1 MKALRSIVVS
11 FALALILSGASQ
23 VFAQSNMKIGADLR
37 YRHELI
43 DAEGKVQ
50 RNRERVRA
58 RINMT
63 AELND
68 EVTLGFQIA
77 SGTDSPVSTNQ
88 TFDGG
93 FSSKQANIDL
103 AYFQWNPAAVT
114 GAAVTG
120 GKVKNPFY
128 VPGKTQLM
136 WDSDLRPEGLAFQY
150 SISAGIADV
159 FINTSYFWIDER
171 STAGDAILLGSQA
184 GVDYDSPVG
193 GLVFGVGYFDY
204 QNAKGYSS
212 FYDATD
218 GFGNSVD
225 NTGKYLYDYDDVEVF
240 AELTP
245 AGALEKCTV
254 FADFVSNI
262 ADGVDDSRSWLAGAS
277 YGKASDPGTFDLKYS
292 YRYIEKDA
300 IIGAFT
306 DSDFL
311 GGGSDGKGHKIDF
324 NYQVASKT
332 KATVTVFLNQS
343 GIDKSKEYTRIHFD
357 LNFKL

>member
-1 MKALRSIVVS
+1 LGGVS
-11 FALALILSGASQ
+11 LVS
-23 VFAQSNMKIGADLR
+23 AQDNIKFGADLR

-43 DAEGKVQ
+43 DAEDKVQ

-68 EVTLGFQIA
+68 EVTIGFQIA
-77 SGTDSPVSTNQ
+77 SGTGNPVSTNQ

-103 AYFQWNPAAVT
+103 AYFQWKPAAVS
-114 GAAVTG
+114 GASVTG

-128 VPGKTQLM
+128 TPGKTQLM

-150 SISAGIADV
+150 SKTGDMFNMFV
-159 FINTSYFWIDER
+159 NTSYLWVEER
-171 STAGDAILLGSQA
+171 SAGGDAILLGSQV
-184 GVDYDSPVG
+184 GIDFDTPIG

-204 QNAKGYSS
+204 QQTKGFPTFFDAAKGY
-212 FYDATD
+212 
-218 GFGNSVD
+218 GNSVD
-225 NTGKYLYDYDDVEVF
+225 VAGNYMYDYDDLELF
-240 AELTP
+240 AELAP
-245 AGALEKCTV
+245 GGAFDKYTV
-254 FADFVSNI
+254 FADIVSNI
-262 ADGVDDSRSWLAGAS
+262 ADGADDSQSWLIGAT
-277 YGKASDPGTFDLKYS
+277 YGKVSDPGTYDVKYS
-292 YRYIEKDA
+292 YRLIEKDA

-311 GGGSDGKGHKIDF
+311 GGGTDGEGHKIDL
-324 NYQVASKT
+324 NYQIASKT
-332 KATVTVFLNQS
+332 KATFTVFLNQS
-343 GIDKSKEYTRIHFD
+343 NLNNSKDYTRIHFD